1 MKLGLHRTIIAI
13 LIIFIQ
19 ANVLFAQVPN
29 YVPTNGLIGYWP
41 FNGNAND
48 ISGNGYNLVNN
59 NVTFGND
66 RNNVANAAAYF
77 SGNSS
82 QLTSQTAVSQ
92 FTSSPLQT
100 YSFWFKNVSSNWRFI
115 VNYANSATTR
125 LSICPNTLAATKSI
139 AVIGSN
145 GCLNCGASGGG
156 YDFNSPGL
164 EIGWHHIAVSVSAS
178 TYSVFYDG
186 NLLSTQP
193 HTGFNC
199 VDASFRLVFGND
211 IVCAPEFYEMFLDDI
226 GIWNRALTPAEI
238 TSIYNT
244 TPIGP
249 TLSIAATP
257 STPACAGSPVT
268 LTAST
273 TSGAS
278 ACQASAL
285 PSNLQTGLV
294 GYWPFCGNA
303 NDASGNN
310 NNGTVNGATLTTD
323 RFGNANN
330 AYSFDGGDYITAN
343 SIASTNLSVSVWY
356 NSNANS
362 IYNPT
367 TGHPPIGSQLIGQ
380 GTQLSPTAYCDYALG
395 LTTYNGSQQIALEQG
410 LPPSTYFQMYYGN
423 TTFNHANWEN
433 MTLTVQGST
442 AKIYKNGILLSTFT
456 FTGSLQNVGSI
467 LAFGARQIGNSGNP
481 LCNFYTGLLDD
492 ISIWNRALTAAEVQQ
507 VYNLNS
513 GATYSWSPGGATT
526 QSITVSPTTN
536 TTYSCTV
543 TANSASTT
551 STYTVNVLPAPSI
564 TATNNSVCA
573 GNSTTLTATAGS
585 SSAPNT
591 CWNLTG
597 SLATGLVGYWPF
609 CGNANDV
616 SGNNNNGT
624 VNGATLTTDR
634 FGNANS
640 AYSFDGVSNFISANR
655 IYQQSFSV
663 SLWFTATGNQIY
675 NPLID
680 GFDSNWEVQ
689 LKNYFPDFV
698 NFLSLTSYQELMC
711 SQIANTNI
719 WTNLI
724 CVFDVNIVKFYING
738 QFINQVS
745 ANPLLNS
752 AGLYYFGA
760 SLSGTAQYYSGK
772 LDDIG
777 IWNRALTTTEIQQL
791 YTQGQTTYSWT
802 PGGATTPS
810 ITVSPTSTTTYTCAV
825 TNGNGTCSSDFVVT
839 VNPLPSTTVTTNGAT
854 SFCPGSS
861 VQLCAPTGTGNT
873 YLWSGNLATTSCITV
888 SSSQTT
894 SVTVTTP
901 AGCSAT
907 SAPQQVVVF
916 GNPVANAGPD
926 VTMTCVQNASGVQIG
941 AAPNAA
947 YTYSWSPSTGLSA
960 TNIANP
966 IANPTVTTTYTLT
979 VVNADGCMGSDQV
992 VVTVNKTPPT
1002 ANAGL
1007 DFTKTCVSNPTGAT
1021 IGTTAIAGNTYAWT
1035 PTTGLSSATISNPL
1049 ANPTATTNY
1058 TLMATNTA
1066 NGCTATDQVLVTV
1079 NTQIPTVAPISGSNT
1094 VCEGATLNLTNTTS
1108 GGTWSSSNTNIATV
1122 NNSGVVS
1129 GILAGSVNITYTF
1142 TDANGCSNSAVKSI
1156 TVNPTP
1162 NATITVTGSLN
1173 ICPGQTVTLC
1183 APSGTGYS
1191 YLWCN
1196 ATITSC
1202 ITTSFAG
1209 TYCLIV
1215 TNSFGCSS
1223 SNNQITVNVLPTPT
1237 SNAGPDVTKNCIQN
1251 PTGAVIGTAAVAGNT
1266 YSWTPTTG
1274 LSSATAA
1281 QPTANPLVSTTY
1293 SVTTTNSAGCTAT
1306 DQVLVTVNTFQ
1317 PTANAGL
1324 DFTKTCISNVNG
1336 LTIGSTSVTGNT
1348 YAWTP
1353 TTGLSSA
1360 TVSNPTANPTTTTTY
1375 TLTTTNT
1382 ASGCTATDQVLVT
1395 VDNQGPTVNAGID
1408 LSKTCVS
1415 NVNGATIGMTA
1426 IAGNSYT
1433 WTPAS
1438 GLSSTT
1444 IANPFANPTVTT
1456 TYTVSSTNPT
1466 TGCTATD
1473 QIVVTVNNTPP
1484 TANAGLDA
1492 TVSCNTNVGGAL
1504 LGTPTVAGNSYSW
1517 TPSTGLN
1524 SSTLSQPT
1532 ANPSTNTTYNLMVM
1546 NASSGCMSTD
1556 QVDVSVNT
1564 TPATA
1569 NAGPDGSVNCLN
1581 NGTGYGLGST
1591 PIAGMTYSWTPS
1603 TGLSSATV
1611 ANPLASPTVATV
1623 YTLTATN
1630 AASGCTATDQVTV
1643 FINTQVPSVDAGL
1656 NQIICAG
1663 TTVTLSGNGS
1673 AGATFQWNNG
1683 IQNGV
1688 AFVPTTTTTYTL
1700 TATAA
1705 NGCSSTDQVIV
1716 AVNSLPVVSA
1726 GPDINACDGSAV
1738 TLSGSG
1744 ALSYTWQ
1751 PAVQNGQAFIPVNSS
1766 AFIVTGTDA
1775 NNCQQTDTVQVNV
1788 VQSTSSTLNESAC
1801 DAYALNGQT
1810 YTQSGTYTQVIS
1822 NGSGC
1827 DSTITLNLN
1836 MDFSPI
1842 TPVITLTNG
1851 VTMTTPAQANVS
1863 FQWINCSDLTPIA
1876 GATGTTFTASMNGV
1890 YAVVA
1895 SNACGSDTS
1904 ECGTINSVG
1913 ISDLSGTEITVFPN
1927 PTDGA
1932 LNVKVSTSMLGQ
1944 TWKLYDI
1951 RGRLVVDGNIETEST
1966 TLSMEQLSRGTY
1978 WLKLGSMQPVQVVK
1992 N

>member
-1 MKLGLHRTIIAI
+1 M
-13 LIIFIQ
+13 Q
-19 ANVLFAQVPN
+19 ANVLFAQVPS
-29 YVPTNGLIGYWP
+29 YVPTNDLLCWWP
-41 FNGNAND
+41 LNGNAQD
-48 ISGNGYNLVNN
+48 ISSNGYGGTCYNISP
-59 NVTFGND
+59 TIDRFGNTCSA
-66 RNNVANAAAYF
+66 VACNGIEMGGGSTITSNSTNFNIGQNA
-77 SGNSS
+77 
-82 QLTSQTAVSQ
+82 
-92 FTSSPLQT
+92 
-100 YSFWFKNVSSNWRFI
+100 YSINLWFKPNNLTQV
-115 VNYANSATTR
+115 TR
-125 LSICPNTLAATKSI
+125 CLFNT
-139 AVIGSN
+139 N
-145 GCLNCGASGGG
+145 
-156 YDFNSPGL
+156 
-164 EIGWHHIAVSVSAS
+164 
-178 TYSVFYDG
+178 
-186 NLLSTQP
+186 P
-193 HTGFNC
+193 HTGLGIAFNDNNAPGYL
-199 VDASFRLVFGND
+199 VYDIGPANAYWTSLYNHGTFNSFQSNVWYCMTFVKNGSNYSIYINGILEHSINLPSSSSYNYNVTWRLSGISDLYQIFNGD
-211 IVCAPEFYEMFLDDI
+211 LDDF
-226 GIWNRALTPAEI
+226 GFWNRALTQSEI
-238 TSIYNT
+238 NGLYQATFSYGSSNI
-244 TPIGP
+244 PIN
-249 TLSIAATP
+249 
-257 STPACAGSPVT
+257 AGVDQTVCSGGQVT
-268 LTAST
+268 LTAS
-273 TSGAS
+273 GA
-278 ACQASAL
+278 
-285 PSNLQTGLV
+285 
-294 GYWPFCGNA
+294 
-303 NDASGNN
+303 
-310 NNGTVNGATLTTD
+310 
-323 RFGNANN
+323 
-330 AYSFDGGDYITAN
+330 
-343 SIASTNLSVSVWY
+343 
-356 NSNANS
+356 
-362 IYNPT
+362 
-367 TGHPPIGSQLIGQ
+367 
-380 GTQLSPTAYCDYALG
+380 
-395 LTTYNGSQQIALEQG
+395 
-410 LPPSTYFQMYYGN
+410 
-423 TTFNHANWEN
+423 
-433 MTLTVQGST
+433 
-442 AKIYKNGILLSTFT
+442 
-456 FTGSLQNVGSI
+456 
-467 LAFGARQIGNSGNP
+467 
-481 LCNFYTGLLDD
+481 
-492 ISIWNRALTAAEVQQ
+492 
-507 VYNLNS
+507 
-513 GATYSWSPGGATT
+513 
-526 QSITVSPTTN
+526 
-536 TTYSCTV
+536 
-543 TANSASTT
+543 
-551 STYTVNVLPAPSI
+551 STYTWSGGVQNGVAFTPTSSTVYTVTGTTSNGCTGTDVVAINVLPAPSI
-564 TATNNSVCA
+564 TATSASICV
-573 GNSTTLTATAGS
+573 GNSTTLTAS
-585 SSAPNT
+585 STSSISPCA
-591 CWNLTG
+591 NLTG
-597 SLATGLVGYWPF
+597 SLSTGLIGYWPF

-616 SGNNNNGT
+616 SGNGNNGT
-624 VNGATLTTDR
+624 PVNGPMLTTDR
-634 FGNANS
+634 FGSPNN
-640 AYSFDGVSNFISANR
+640 AYSFDGINDFMSLSNQLPDASVFSISAWVYHTKGNN
-655 IYQQSFSV
+655 FSGIL
-663 SLWFTATGNQIY
+663 SDATTSSGNDLYLNVNDNSIGIKADKNGSTLFQCPLPEVGYNPTPIASGLNNGNQ
-675 NPLID
+675 
-680 GFDSNWEVQ
+680 W
-689 LKNYFPDFV
+689 K
-698 NFLSLTSYQELMC
+698 
-711 SQIANTNI
+711 QIVIMVEPTQ
-719 WTNLI
+719 TK
-724 CVFDVNIVKFYING
+724 VY
-738 QFINQVS
+738 
-745 ANPLLNS
+745 LNS
-752 AGLYYFGA
+752 VLVA
-760 SLSGTAQYYSGK
+760 SLNIGGSNIGSHALSPVFGKITDGDYSIQYLGGK

-839 VNPLPSTTVTTNGAT
+839 VNPLPNV
-854 SFCPGSS
+854 
-861 VQLCAPTGTGNT
+861 
-873 YLWSGNLATTSCITV
+873 
-888 SSSQTT
+888 
-894 SVTVTTP
+894 
-901 AGCSAT
+901 
-907 SAPQQVVVF
+907 
-916 GNPVANAGPD
+916 NAGLD
-926 VTMTCVQNASGVQIG
+926 QSVCASTITTLTATG
-941 AAPNAA
+941 AS
-947 YTYSWSPSTGLSA
+947 TYSWTGGIQNGIPFIPSA
-960 TNIANP
+960 
-966 IANPTVTTTYTLT
+966 TTTYT
-979 VVNADGCMGSDQV
+979 
-992 VVTVNKTPPT
+992 VT
-1002 ANAGL
+1002 
-1007 DFTKTCVSNPTGAT
+1007 
-1021 IGTTAIAGNTYAWT
+1021 GTNIA
-1035 PTTGLSSATISNPL
+1035 
-1049 ANPTATTNY
+1049 
-1058 TLMATNTA
+1058 
-1066 NGCTATDQVLVTV
+1066 GCTATDQVLVTV
-1079 NTQIPTVAPISGSNT
+1079 NPLPTIAPISGSNT
-1094 VCEGATLNLTNTTS
+1094 VCEGATLNLSNTTA

-1223 SNNQITVNVLPTPT
+1223 SNNQIIVNVLPTPI

-1266 YSWTPTTG
+1266 YAWTPTTG

-1293 SVTTTNSAGCTAT
+1293 TVTTTNSAGCTAT
-1306 DQVLVTVNTFQ
+1306 DQVIVTVNTFQ

-1324 DFTKTCISNVNG
+1324 DFTKTCLANVNG
-1336 LTIGSTSVTGNT
+1336 LLIGSTSVTGNT

-1492 TVSCNTNVGGAL
+1492 TVSCNTNVGGAQ
-1504 LGTPTVAGNSYSW
+1504 LGTPTVPGNTYAW
-1517 TPSTGLN
+1517 TPSIGLN

-1532 ANPSTNTTYNLMVM
+1532 ANPAANTTYNLTVTTT
-1546 NASSGCMSTD
+1546 ASGCTSTD
-1556 QVDVSVNT
+1556 QVDVTVNT
-1564 TPATA
+1564 TPASV

-1591 PIAGMTYSWTPS
+1591 PIAGMTYAWTPS

-1611 ANPLASPTVATV
+1611 ANPLANPSVATV

-1643 FINTQVPSVDAGL
+1643 FINIQVPSVDAGL

-1673 AGATFQWNNG
+1673 VGATFQWNNG
-1683 IQNGV
+1683 VQNGV
-1688 AFVPTTTTTYTL
+1688 AFVPTTTTTFTL

-1716 AVNSLPVVSA
+1716 SVNALPVVSA

-1744 ALSYTWQ
+1744 ALTYTWQ

-1775 NNCQQTDTVQVNV
+1775 NNCHQTDTVQVNV
-1788 VQSTSSTLNESAC
+1788 VQSTSSTLNENAC
-1801 DAYALNGQT
+1801 DSYTLNGQT
-1810 YTQSGTYTQVIS
+1810 YTQSGTYTQVIP

-1827 DSTITLNLN
+1827 DSTITLNLS

-1842 TPVITLTNG
+1842 TPIITLTNG

-1895 SNACGSDTS
+1895 SNGCGSDTS
-1904 ECGTINSVG
+1904 ECSTINSVG
-1913 ISDLSGTEITVFPN
+1913 IVDLSGAEISVFPN
-1927 PTDGA
+1927 PTDGV
-1932 LNVKVSTSMLGQ
+1932 LQVQVSTSMLGQ

-1966 TLSMEQLSRGTY
+1966 NLSMEQLSRGTY
-1978 WLKLGSMQPVQVVK
+1978 WLHLGHMQPLQVVK